1 MGTTPEYNTILMQLP
16 TSVRGFT
23 KGNADGSYTIVLN
36 ACLDHE
42 TQLKTCK
49 HELEHILEDDLN
61 SEASVQKIE
70 SVRHA
75 LTVVTPKNEISDPES
90 EIMPAP
96 KRQRQRHRKQYQYYE
111 QRAAFFKE
119 NFSESR
125 IWQIAESQHLYKGL

>member
-36 ACLDHE
+36 ACFDRE

-49 HELEHILEDDLN
+49 HELEHILEDDLD
-61 SEASVQKIE
+61 SEASVQEIE

-75 LTVVTPKNEISDPES
+75 LTVVTTKNEIPDPEP
-90 EIMPAP
+90 ETMLAP
-96 KRQRQRHRKQYQYYE
+96 KRHRQRHRKQYQYYE
-111 QRAAFFKE
+111 QRAAFFRE
-119 NFSESR
+119 NFSESQ
-125 IWQIAESQHLYKGL
+125 IWQIAENQRLYKGL